1 MRQALGQAFQ
11 QVKPASTG
19 KRRILACAV
28 ACGFTFA
35 VAGAM
40 PAFAQSKDGKLKV
53 GLMLP
58 YTGTFA
64 ALGTAI
70 ENGFHLSAGVGR
82 REAHG
87 LERTFEP
94 IKMIVKAEKSAIP
107 DMHDIIGHIGAGE
120 PPIEY

>member
-19 KRRILACAV
+19 KRRILARAA
-28 ACGFTFA
+28 ACGFTLA

-40 PAFAQSKDGKLKV
+40 PAIAQSKDGKLKV

-64 ALGTAI
+64 ALGNAS
-70 ENGFHLSAGVGR
+70 ENGFRLHLNEHVASSVVAR
-82 REAHG
+82 SNWS
-87 LERTFEP
+87 
-94 IKMIVKAEKSAIP
+94 KSMTNQIRLKP
-107 DMHDIIGHIGAGE
+107 LTTSTSSLSVITSM
-120 PPIEY
+120 YL